1 MKSTKLSLV
10 ATIAILG
17 MFSGVNASEFDEAF
31 TNGTVTGDATVTY
44 ETRDFSGTD
53 TDAYYSSDNAYA
65 VASSELIYKTAK
77 FYDFSVTYGM
87 RGYKALWEDDTTSTV
102 NGTGDASSRF
112 YNLDS
117 GDTAQISNAYLAY
130 NTKIIDAKFGRQKIS
145 GDWINKTHDAVN
157 ITVNPMEKLAVG
169 LIWTNTKDMRVLAR
183 DLRALNNDI
192 NGNDGIYKLDV
203 TYKIMDSLKA
213 TGYALLAPTHHSVYG
228 AKVMLDTKANDVS
241 FGGFAHYMQ
250 TNEETSENIVGSNLT
265 NANKDS
271 GSMAYAK
278 AYVGYAGYKA
288 ALGYIKTGEDIGWG
302 SANAAGETIDPFE
315 EGDALFRVDSR
326 VTYVT
331 LSKTIAGLSL
341 SAIYGI
347 TDYRDSKD
355 STQLKETEFCLWAGY
370 DLTEKLNLS
379 AIYTFVDGDKDSIGY
394 TPQEDFTQVST
405 TLAYKF

>member
-10 ATIAILG
+10 ATIAIMG
-17 MFSGVNASEFDEAF
+17 MFSGVNANEFDEAF
-31 TNGTVTGDATVTY
+31 TKGTLTGDATVTY
-44 ETRDFSGTD
+44 ETRDQKDDDKG
-53 TDAYYSSDNAYA
+53 AYYTDEAYS
-65 VASSELIYKTAK
+65 VASAELIYKTAK
-77 FYDFSVTYGM
+77 FYDFSLTYGM
-87 RGYKALWEDDTTSTV
+87 RGYKVLWEDDANSAPA

-112 YNLDS
+112 YNIDG

-213 TGYALLAPTHHSVYG
+213 TAYALHAPTSHSVYG
-228 AKVMLDTKANDVS
+228 GKVMLDSKANDVS

-250 TNEETSENIVGSNLT
+250 TDEIAKNTDGS
-265 NANKDS
+265 AKDD
-271 GSMAYAK
+271 GSMYYAK
-278 AYVGYAGYKA
+278 AYVGYSGVTA
-288 ALGYIKTGEDIGWG
+288 ALGYIKTGKDAGWA

-315 EGDALFRVDSR
+315 EGDALFYVDAAT
-326 VTYVT
+326 TYAT
-331 LSKTIAGLSL
+331 LSTTLAGVSL
-341 SAIYGI
+341 SGIYGMSE
-347 TDYRDSKD
+347 YSASKGSD
-355 STQLKETEFCLWAGY
+355 TLKENEFCLWAGY
-370 DLTEKLNLS
+370 DLTKQLNLS
-379 AIYTFVDGDKDSIGY
+379 AIVTLLSVDDDAPNS
-394 TPQEDFTQVST
+394 DMTQLSST
-405 TLAYKF
+405 LTYKF